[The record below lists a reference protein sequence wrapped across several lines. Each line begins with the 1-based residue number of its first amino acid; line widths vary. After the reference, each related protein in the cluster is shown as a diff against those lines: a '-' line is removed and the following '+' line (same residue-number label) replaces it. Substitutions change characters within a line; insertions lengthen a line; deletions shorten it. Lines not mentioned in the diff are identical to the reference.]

1 MIFEEM
7 MTSEKP
13 EARQNLKELCYKFT
27 QLKNEY
33 KGGLTP
39 PPKEISQK
47 LGITVEEYSELSQ
60 FIVNGGYEDL
70 QRQIISEDFQSGAEF
85 IDNNFY

>member
-47 LGITVEEYSELSQ
+47 LGITVENIQNYHSSSLM
-60 FIVNGGYEDL
+60 VDMRTYRGK
-70 QRQIISEDFQSGAEF
+70 
-85 IDNNFY
+85 